1 MEREGKDRKTEG
13 GLKYDRDVHYLIIL
27 KCIFF
32 IFFMILIYFLFLFFL
47 FYIL

>member
-13 GLKYDRDVHYLIIL
+13 GLKYDRDEHYLIIL
-27 KCIFF
+27 KCICYLFYDF
-32 IFFMILIYFLFLFFL
+32 DIFFLFVFL